1 MAGWEKEHMPSIP
14 GRGAERALRKKARPR
29 GRVRT
34 GMLREL
40 AKWVGGCQDCW
51 LTALLQ
57 LRTFVW
63 KWSFREAHSSA
74 CMCAHRQVPARLGAC
89 H

>member
-14 GRGAERALRKKARPR
+14 GTGAERALRAKAHPG
-29 GRVRT
+29 GRVGA

-40 AKWVGGCQDCW
+40 AKWVGGCQHCW

-57 LRTFVW
+57 LRPLSGNGASGSRIPPHV
-63 KWSFREAHSSA
+63 
-74 CMCAHRQVPARLGAC
+74 CAH
-89 H
+89 